1 MPGMTPLRPDDVH
14 SARAWAAFVADDA
27 AATAP
32 PSLEPR
38 VLRAAQAALMEK
50 QRADAERARRRWLA
64 GISAIAA
71 SLLAAAAWS
80 LGPGGWIA
88 SRAPTAPESARTTAA
103 SRTPASSAPSATPE
117 SSARSTVHVDDAP
130 PGRPVP
136 MTNIEAGRVLGT
148 PLPRLA
154 SRPLFDPTD
163 GAGLVRAP
171 GALRMRSFG
180 AAVAEPMAVARTHDA
195 PNAPASTSGTPAAP
209 GAQAGSAPEAWSLR
223 ARPVFDPE
231 AVETAPALPAYRL
244 DHATPGPAKR
254 EDPPSPP
261 K

>member
-1 MPGMTPLRPDDVH
+1 MTPLRPDDVH

-27 AATAP
+27 ASAAP
-32 PSLEPR
+32 SSLEAR

-50 QRADAERARRRWLA
+50 QRADAERARRRWFA

-80 LGPGGWIA
+80 LAPGRSIA
-88 SRAPTAPESARTTAA
+88 PRALESPSTLES
-103 SRTPASSAPSATPE
+103 SRTPESPAASSAQA
-117 SSARSTVHVDDAP
+117 ADDAP

-154 SRPLFDPTD
+154 SRPLFDPSD
-163 GAGLVRAP
+163 GAGLVQAP

-180 AAVAEPMAVARTHDA
+180 ATVAEPVAVAKTHGA
-195 PNAPASTSGTPAAP
+195 PNAPASASEAPAGP
-209 GAQAGSAPEAWSLR
+209 GALAGSAPEAWSLR
-223 ARPVFDPE
+223 AKPVFDPD
-231 AVETAPALPAYRL
+231 AVETAPALPVYRL
-244 DHATPGPAKR
+244 DHATPVPAPR
-254 EDPPSPP
+254 EDPPAPP

>member
-1 MPGMTPLRPDDVH
+1 MPGLTPLRPDDVH

-27 AATAP
+27 AAAAP
-32 PSLEPR
+32 SSLEAR

-50 QRADAERARRRWLA
+50 QRADAERARRRWFA

-80 LGPGGWIA
+80 LAPGRSIA
-88 SRAPTAPESARTTAA
+88 PRALESPSTLES
-103 SRTPASSAPSATPE
+103 SRTPESPAASSAQA
-117 SSARSTVHVDDAP
+117 ADDAP

-154 SRPLFDPTD
+154 SRPLFDPSD
-163 GAGLVRAP
+163 GAGLVQAP
-171 GALRMRSFG
+171 GAVRMRSFG
-180 AAVAEPMAVARTHDA
+180 ATVAEPVAVAKTHGA
-195 PNAPASTSGTPAAP
+195 PNAPASASEAPAGP
-209 GAQAGSAPEAWSLR
+209 GALAGSAPEAWSLR
-223 ARPVFDPE
+223 AKPVFDPD
-231 AVETAPALPAYRL
+231 AVETAPALPVYRL
-244 DHATPGPAKR
+244 DHATPVPAPR
-254 EDPPSPP
+254 EDPPAPP

>member
-27 AATAP
+27 AAAAP
-32 PSLEPR
+32 SSLEAR

-50 QRADAERARRRWLA
+50 QRADAERARRRWFA

-80 LGPGGWIA
+80 LAPGGAIA
-88 SRAPTAPESARTTAA
+88 LRTPTTPEPSRIPES
-103 SRTPASSAPSATPE
+103 SRTPASPAA
-117 SSARSTVHVDDAP
+117 SSAQAADDAP

-154 SRPLFDPTD
+154 SRPLFDPGD
-163 GAGLVRAP
+163 GAGLVQAP

-180 AAVAEPMAVARTHDA
+180 AAVAEPMAVAKTHGA
-195 PNAPASTSGTPAAP
+195 PNAPSSTSEAPAPP
-209 GAQAGSAPEAWSLR
+209 GALAGSATEAWSLR
-223 ARPVFDPE
+223 AKPVFDPD
-231 AVETAPALPAYRL
+231 AVETAPALPVYRL
-244 DHATPGPAKR
+244 DHATPVPAKR
-254 EDPPSPP
+254 EDPPAPP

>member
-27 AATAP
+27 AAAAP
-32 PSLEPR
+32 ASLEGR

-50 QRADAERARRRWLA
+50 QRADAERARRRWFA

-80 LGPGGWIA
+80 LTPGGSI
-88 SRAPTAPESARTTAA
+88 A
-103 SRTPASSAPSATPE
+103 SRTPTTPE
-117 SSARSTVHVDDAP
+117 SSRPPESSRTPQSPAASSAQAADDAP

-136 MTNIEAGRVLGT
+136 MTNIEAGRVLGM

-154 SRPLFDPTD
+154 SRPLFDPSD
-163 GAGLVRAP
+163 GAGLVQAP

-180 AAVAEPMAVARTHDA
+180 AAVAEPMAVAKTHLA
-195 PNAPASTSGTPAAP
+195 PNAPSSASEAPAGP
-209 GAQAGSAPEAWSLR
+209 GALAGSTPEAWSLR
-223 ARPVFDPE
+223 AKPVFDPD
-231 AVETAPALPAYRL
+231 AVETAPALPVYRL

-254 EDPPSPP
+254 EDPPAPP